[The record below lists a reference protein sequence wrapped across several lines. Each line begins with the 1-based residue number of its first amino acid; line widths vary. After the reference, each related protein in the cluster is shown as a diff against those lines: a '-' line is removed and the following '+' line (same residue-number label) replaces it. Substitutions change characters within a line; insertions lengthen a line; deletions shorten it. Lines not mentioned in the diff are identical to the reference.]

1 MRLTSPP
8 QPHAARTEQIILF
21 RISGQLFALSSAS
34 VQEVRSV
41 DTLSG
46 SAKEISQSALRKVRQ
61 IVKRGDISLYVV
73 NGFLHFGLAASPPA
87 LVLVLR
93 RTRTALLVDGIEKMT
108 TMTRLQALP
117 LAFCHEEREWY
128 RGLTAIDQAVIPVV
142 RPEGFL
148 TRDELALLD
157 ASTSSGDL
165 LGEQPPSH
173 TVSPRISHSAD
184 SPSFAP

>member
-8 QPHAARTEQIILF
+8 RPHAARTEQIILF

-41 DTLSG
+41 DTLAG
-46 SAKEISQSALRKVRQ
+46 SAKDISHPALRKVRQ
-61 IVKRGDISLYVV
+61 SVKRGDISLYVV
-73 NGFLHFGLAASPPA
+73 NGALHFGLPASPP
-87 LVLVLR
+87 VLVFVLR
-93 RTRTALLVDGIEKMT
+93 GTKTALLVDAIEKMT

-128 RGLTAIDQAVIPVV
+128 RGLTAIDQAVVPVV

-165 LGEQPPSH
+165 RADTTPANSHPS
-173 TVSPRISHSAD
+173 RISRVAE